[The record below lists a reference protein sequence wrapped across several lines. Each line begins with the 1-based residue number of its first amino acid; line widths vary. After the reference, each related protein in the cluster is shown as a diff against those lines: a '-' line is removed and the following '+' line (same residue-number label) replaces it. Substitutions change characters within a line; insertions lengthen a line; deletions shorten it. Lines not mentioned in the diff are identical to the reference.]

1 MDKIDHIAIQT
12 KNIDDSVTWF
22 LKKFKCSVIYQDD
35 SWAMLEFK
43 NMKLAGSYKLNV
55 KKEIVWRALNNSDI
69 LKQCIPGCESF
80 EKESDTI
87 FNATATNQI
96 GPMNATFS
104 GKVTLSN
111 IQKNQSYTLSGEGQS
126 SVGFANGSADVKIK
140 EENGSTTLSYEVNI
154 NVGGKVAQLGSR
166 LIDGVAKKMSDYFFG
181 RFSDLV
187 SPIKK
192 EEKETGEIVE
202 EKRVVELKSN
212 FLNKYFY
219 FALATLILLLVVIF
233 YFVSR

>member
-1 MDKIDHIAIQT
+1 
-12 KNIDDSVTWF
+12 
-22 LKKFKCSVIYQDD
+22 
-35 SWAMLEFK
+35 
-43 NMKLAGSYKLNV
+43 MKLTGSYKLNV
-55 KKEIVWRALNNSDI
+55 KKEIVWQALNNPDI

-80 EKESDTI
+80 EKKSDTI

-104 GKVTLSN
+104 GTVTLSN
-111 IQKNQSYTLSGEGQS
+111 IQDNQSYTLSGEGQS
-126 SVGFANGSADVKIK
+126 SVGFVNGSADVKLT
-140 EENGSTTLSYEVNI
+140 EENESTTLSYEVDV

-166 LIDGVAKKMSDYFFG
+166 LIDGVAKKMSNYFFG

-187 SPIKK
+187 DPIKK
-192 EEKETGEIVE
+192 KGKDTDEIVV
-202 EKRVVELKSN
+202 EKRVEELKSN

-219 FALATLILLLVVIF
+219 YAIIILILLLVAIF

>member
-1 MDKIDHIAIQT
+1 MKI
-12 KNIDDSVTWF
+12 S
-22 LKKFKCSVIYQDD
+22 
-35 SWAMLEFK
+35 
-43 NMKLAGSYKLNV
+43 GSFKLNG
-55 KKEIVWRALNNSDI
+55 KKEQVWKALNNPDI

-80 EKESDTI
+80 KKESDTI

-111 IQKNQSYTLSGEGQS
+111 IKKNQSYTLSGEGQS
-126 SVGFANGSADVKIK
+126 SVGFVNGSADVKIK
-140 EENGSTTLSYEVNI
+140 EENGTTTLSYEVDV
-154 NVGGKVAQLGSR
+154 NVGGKIAQLGSR

-192 EEKETGEIVE
+192 EEKDTDEIVV

-219 FALATLILLLVVIF
+219 FALVTLILLLVVIF

>member
-1 MDKIDHIAIQT
+1 
-12 KNIDDSVTWF
+12 
-22 LKKFKCSVIYQDD
+22 
-35 SWAMLEFK
+35 
-43 NMKLAGSYKLNV
+43 MKLEGCYKLNV
-55 KKEIVWRALNNSDI
+55 KKEIVWQALNDPDI

-111 IQKNQSYTLSGEGQS
+111 IQENQSYTLSGEGQS

-154 NVGGKVAQLGSR
+154 NIGGRVAQLGSR
-166 LIDGVAKKMSDYFFG
+166 LIDGIAKKMSDYFFG

-219 FALATLILLLVVIF
+219 FSLTTLILLLVVIF